1 MIVGGL
7 LGLIGLGLIIIDLWP
22 GAFPDWIV
30 DDIPEGDSE

>member
-22 GAFPDWIV
+22 GALPDWLV
-30 DDIPEGDSE
+30 DDQPEGE